1 MTKRPPPPR
10 WRPRCLARK
19 GLALLTPLAFAA
31 AVLTPG
37 STPAQA
43 ATLAAPMVGITPAAG
58 GSGYYLAG
66 GDGGVFSFPNTLPFY
81 GSLAGQQLNAPI
93 VGIVADQA
101 TGGYWMVASDG
112 GVFSFNAPFF
122 GSMGGQQ
129 LNAPIVGMAASPD
142 DQGYVLVGADGGIF
156 TFGDAAFHGSLGGTH
171 LNAPIVGISVD
182 PATGGYD
189 LVGSDG
195 GVFSFDAPFYGSM
208 GGQQLNAPVVGI
220 AVDPSTQ
227 GYVLAAADGGVF
239 TFNAPFQGSMGGQ
252 PLSAPVEGIA
262 YDASTQGYWLGAK
275 DGGVFSFNA
284 PFYGSLGGSTY
295 PVTPPPPTNA
305 AQAIINAA
313 YSQLGVPYL
322 WGGEDPGVGFDCS
335 GLAQWAYAQA
345 GISIPRTT
353 ETQWPAM
360 QHVSQAQAV
369 PGDLVF
375 FDTPGD
381 SQAPPNHVGIYLG
394 NGLMID
400 APYTGTVVRKDSIT
414 SDVLYGFGHI
424 PGV

>member
-1 MTKRPPPPR
+1 VTEQLASRRRRP
-10 WRPRCLARK
+10 WRLARL

-31 AVLTPG
+31 ALVIPG
-37 STPAQA
+37 SPAAQA
-43 ATLAAPMVGITPAAG
+43 ITLNAPMVGITAAAN

-66 GDGGVFSFPNTLPFY
+66 GDGGVFSFPNTLPFH

-101 TGGYWMVASDG
+101 TGGYWMV
-112 GVFSFNAPFF
+112 
-122 GSMGGQQ
+122 
-129 LNAPIVGMAASPD
+129 
-142 DQGYVLVGADGGIF
+142 
-156 TFGDAAFHGSLGGTH
+156 
-171 LNAPIVGISVD
+171 
-182 PATGGYD
+182 
-189 LVGSDG
+189 GSDG
-195 GVFSFDAPFYGSM
+195 GVFSFDAPFYGSLGSTHLNAPIVGMAATPDDKGYILVGADGGVFTFGDAVFHGSLGGTQLNAPIVGISVDPSTGGYDLVGSDGGVFTFDAPFYGSM
-208 GGQQLNAPVVGI
+208 GGQHLNAPVVGI

-239 TFNAPFQGSMGGQ
+239 TFNAPFEGSMGGQ
-252 PLSAPVEGIA
+252 TLTAPVEGIA

-275 DGGVFSFNA
+275 DGGVFSFDA

-295 PVTPPPPTNA
+295 PVTPPPPTST

-313 YSQLGVPYL
+313 YSQMGVPYV
-322 WGGEDPGVGFDCS
+322 WGDEDPGVGFDCS

-360 QHVSQAQAV
+360 QHVSEAQAV

-375 FDTPGD
+375 FNTPGD